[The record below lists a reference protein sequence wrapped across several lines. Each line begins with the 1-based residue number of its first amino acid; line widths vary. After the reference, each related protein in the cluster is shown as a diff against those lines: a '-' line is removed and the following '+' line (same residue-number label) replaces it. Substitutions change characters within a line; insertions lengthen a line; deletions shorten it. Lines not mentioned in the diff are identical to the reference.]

1 MIIGYQGEIG
11 CYSYNSIKKFFRYIP
26 KAFKT
31 FEEVFIALDEGDIDY
46 GYIPIE
52 NTIGGR
58 LHENDEL
65 IKKYKVKVTEKYNYK
80 ITHNLIV
87 YPGVNKKDIKI
98 VQSHWQALEQCK
110 NYLKDDNYNIN
121 NFYDTSGSCKDIRD
135 NNKKNIGAIASEEAS
150 KIYNL
155 EILEKNIQ
163 DNDDNFTT
171 FLLIQ
176 R

>member
-31 FEEVFIALDEGDIDY
+31 FEEVFIALDEGKIDY
-46 GYIPIE
+46 GFIPIE
-52 NTIGGR
+52 NTIGGK
-58 LHENDEL
+58 LYDNDKL
-65 IKKYKVKVTEKYNYK
+65 IKKYKVEVIEKYNYK
-80 ITHNLIV
+80 INHNLIV
-87 YPGVNKKDIKI
+87 YPGVNKKDIEI

-110 NYLKDDNYNIN
+110 NYLKGNNYNIN
-121 NFYDTSGSCKDIRD
+121 SFYDTSGSCKDIRD
-135 NNKKNIGAIASEEAS
+135 NDKKNIGAIASEEAS

-163 DNDDNFTT
+163 DNDNNFTT